1 MSGLDAGVGD
11 GIHDGLEILSFG
23 SGSNGN
29 AYLVRHG
36 RSTVLIDAGIP
47 IRRLRQLLS
56 EAGVDEGEI
65 EAVLVSHEH
74 VDHAR
79 ALGSLL
85 RGRPCPVYA
94 TAGTIAALS
103 ANIRVCWVDATEEMS
118 FSVGT
123 IAVTPVP
130 VSHDARQPVAF
141 YFEAGTTSVGI
152 LTDLGAPNSIVAD
165 VARSSDLLVIE
176 SNYDEQMLRRGS
188 YPAHLKRRIRSDL
201 GHLGNRDCA
210 EFVARNLT
218 NRTGTVWLAHLSEN
232 NNDPAIAVRETR
244 EALRGIGLMP
254 EIRALP
260 RYSASPVR
268 WRSVDARGP
277 SYQATMPF

>member
-1 MSGLDAGVGD
+1 VSGLAD
-11 GIHDGLEILSFG
+11 GIRDGLEILSFG

-36 RSTVLIDAGIP
+36 GTTVLIDAGIP
-47 IRRLRQLLS
+47 VRRLRQRLRES
-56 EAGVDEGEI
+56 GVTEGEI

-74 VDHAR
+74 VDHMR
-79 ALGSLL
+79 ALGSLV
-85 RGRPCPVYA
+85 RDRPCPVYA
-94 TAGTIAALS
+94 TAGTIGALS
-103 ANIRVCWVDATEEMS
+103 ASVRAVWVDVTEETS
-118 FSVGT
+118 FSIGA

-141 YFEAGTTSVGI
+141 HIEAGTTSVGI
-152 LTDLGAPNSIVAD
+152 VTDLGAPNSIVAE
-165 VARSSDLLVIE
+165 VARRSDLLVIE
-176 SNYDEQMLRRGS
+176 SNYDEHMLRRGA

-232 NNDPAIAVRETR
+232 NNDPTIALHETR
-244 EALRGIGLMP
+244 AALRAVGLIP

-277 SYQATMPF
+277 SYQAAMPF